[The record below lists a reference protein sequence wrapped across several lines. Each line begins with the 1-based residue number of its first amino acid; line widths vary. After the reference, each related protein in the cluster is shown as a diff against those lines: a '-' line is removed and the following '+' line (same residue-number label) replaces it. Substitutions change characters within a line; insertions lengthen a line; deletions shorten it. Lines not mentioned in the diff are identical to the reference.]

1 MGDHIRDTQSAAF
14 RGATAADWVDDDEM
28 ARLFEQ
34 GALVVATGP
43 IKTVE
48 EHEAEGWDAGRIG
61 PKSFEDAKAALFGR
75 VSDPSAPDDNPDA
88 YAELHPDD
96 YPGGR

>member
-1 MGDHIRDTQSAAF
+1 MGDHARDTQAAAF

-34 GALVVATGP
+34 GELAVATGP
-43 IKTVE
+43 TRTVE
-48 EHEAEGWDAGRIG
+48 EHEAEGWDAGRVG
-61 PKSFEDAKAALFGR
+61 PKSLDEARAALAER
-75 VSDPSAPDDNPDA
+75 VDDPSAPDDNPDA
-88 YAELHPDD
+88 YAGLHPDD